1 MTLLWLLDE
10 AWATIEPHLPKN
22 QPRRPARGRPAGD
35 LRHPVCAQ
43 GWLSLVRLPGRLR
56 PVDDGVQPVQ
66 PLVAPELLAEAAER
80 AGRCRRGNEE
90 HRDRQHLREGATR
103 RLWRKKGGRYKHA
116 VAGRPRSTRSRRRRP
131 PLCADAHRRHR
142 QRHQGRSRTSPTRR
156 AHALS
161 ACRQGLRC

>member
-66 PLVAPELLAEAAER
+66 PLVAPGLLAEAAER

-103 RLWRKKGGRYKHA
+103 RLWRKKG
-116 VAGRPRSTRSRRRRP
+116 RSVQ
-131 PLCADAHRRHR
+131 AI
-142 QRHQGRSRTSPTRR
+142 GRSRGGWTTKV
-156 AHALS
+156 HALATSS
-161 ACRQGLRC
+161 AAPMR